1 MNGQLSFQSSAMC
14 DDASPSTLVSA
25 LANQATAINT
35 QRITDM
41 ATQKLVNK
49 KRMFL
54 MALCLVFATAVPVVV
69 LAAG

>member
-1 MNGQLSFQSSAMC
+1 
-14 DDASPSTLVSA
+14 
-25 LANQATAINT
+25 
-35 QRITDM
+35 M

-49 KRMFL
+49 KLMFL